1 MDVDSNI
8 TQLNTQI
15 TNHIERIKNI
25 IEQNKGKAKDKQ
37 QQYDSIDTLMRCS
50 R

>member
-15 TNHIERIKNI
+15 INHIERIKII
-25 IEQNKGKAKDKQ
+25 IEQNKGKTRDKQ
-37 QQYDSIDTLMRCS
+37 QQYDYANSKLKR
-50 R
+50 